1 MVKINGKKE
10 LEAFCPTSLRESYV
24 IDRTIGHLIVCMKKK
39 LSPNLKLKNPY
50 KISKKGL
57 HLLYFA

>member
-24 IDRTIGHLIVCMKKK
+24 TDRTLGHLIVYMKKK
-39 LSPNLKLKNPY
+39 IDPKLGTKNA
-50 KISKKGL
+50 K
-57 HLLYFA
+57 

>member
-24 IDRTIGHLIVCMKKK
+24 TDRTLGHLIVYMKKK
-39 LSPNLKLKNPY
+39 IDPKRVTNKTK
-50 KISKKGL
+50 
-57 HLLYFA
+57 